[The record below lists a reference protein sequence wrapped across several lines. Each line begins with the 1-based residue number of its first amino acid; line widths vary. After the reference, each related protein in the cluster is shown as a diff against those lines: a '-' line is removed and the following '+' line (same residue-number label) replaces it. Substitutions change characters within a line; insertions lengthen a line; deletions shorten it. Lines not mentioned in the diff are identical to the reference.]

1 MANTFVTN
9 DLLNRSALKFASG
22 KLSFLAGVDRQLDS
36 SFNGDG
42 KHGSTLRLKNP
53 QQFLVNQSRVANVQE
68 ITETSQTIT
77 VNSPYNIA
85 VPFTAQDRLQN
96 IADIERDIMEP
107 AISTLMAKI
116 EGDAIATF
124 TKDIANVVG
133 GGSYAAASGF
143 APAALTDLL
152 GVTRAQA
159 MLNQNYAPPSERT
172 ILANSWTMS
181 DMVNGLKGLFQDS
194 SQIATQY
201 KEGLMGRTAMADWR
215 SNEKCIALTSGSDV
229 AGAINGGTLTSGI
242 TSLTVNNFT
251 SAVTVGMSFT
261 VDAIYDVDPIT
272 KVSTGK
278 LKWFT
283 VVSSVGGA
291 TPTSITFSPAM
302 NYDTSN
308 PNQNCSGTPVTTAV
322 ITFNGSASTTY
333 QQSLMFQKQ
342 AFTFVSAPLPKNA
355 SNDDCS
361 VMSRDNLS
369 IRIWT
374 GSDIINDR
382 SIMRIDLLCGWKTVR
397 PEFACKIQSP

>member
-9 DLLNRSALKFASG
+9 DMLNRSALKFASG
-22 KLSFLAGVDRQLDS
+22 KLSFLAGVDRQLDT

-53 QQFLVNQSRVANVQE
+53 QQFLVNTSRVAAVNE
-68 ITETSQTIT
+68 ITETSQTVT

-85 VPFTAQDRLQN
+85 VPFTAQNRLQD
-96 IADIERDIMEP
+96 IAEIERDIIEP

-116 EGDAIATF
+116 EGDAISTF
-124 TKDIANVVG
+124 TKDIANTAG
-133 GGSYAAASGF
+133 GGTYAAASGF

-159 MLNQNYAPPSERT
+159 YLNQNYAPPSDRT
-172 ILANSWTMS
+172 VLSNSWTMS
-181 DMVNGLKGLFQDS
+181 DMVNGLKGLTQDS
-194 SQIATQY
+194 TSIASQY
-201 KEGLMGRTAMADWR
+201 KEGLMGRTAGADWR
-215 SNEKCIALTSGSDV
+215 ANEKCISLTHGSDV

-242 TSLTVNNFT
+242 TTLTVNNFG
-251 SAVTVGMSFT
+251 AAMTVGMSFT

-272 KVSTGK
+272 KASTGK
-278 LKWFT
+278 LKWFVCT
-283 VVSSVGGA
+283 AA
-291 TPTSITFSPAM
+291 TTTSLSFLPAM

-322 ITFNGSASTTY
+322 ITCNGSASTTY
-333 QQSLMFQKQ
+333 QQTLVYQKQ

-369 IRIWT
+369 IRVWT

-382 SIMRIDLLCGWKTVR
+382 SILRIDLLCGWKTVR

>member
-9 DLLNRSALKFASG
+9 DMLNRSALKFASG
-22 KLSFLAGVDRQLDS
+22 KLSFLAGVDRQLDA

-68 ITETSQTIT
+68 VTETAQTIT

-85 VPFTAQDRLQN
+85 IPFTSQDRLQN
-96 IADIERDIMEP
+96 IADIERDLIEP
-107 AISTLMAKI
+107 AMATLMAKI
-116 EGDAIATF
+116 EGDAISTF
-124 TKDIANVVG
+124 TKDIPNIVG

-152 GVTRAQA
+152 AVGRAQA
-159 MLNQNYAPPSERT
+159 LLNQNYAPPSDRT
-172 ILANSWTMS
+172 ILANSWQMS

-194 SQIATQY
+194 SQIASQY

-215 SNEKCIALTSGSDV
+215 SNEKCISLTNGADV
-229 AGAINGGTLTSGI
+229 AGAINNGTLTTGI

-251 SAVTVGMSFT
+251 TAIVVGTAFT
-261 VDAIYDVDPIT
+261 VDAIFDIDPIT
-272 KVSTGK
+272 KASTGK
-278 LKWFT
+278 LKWFVAT
-283 VVSSVGGA
+283 GSVGAG
-291 TPTSITFSPAM
+291 TPTTLSFSPAM
-302 NYDTSN
+302 NFDTSN

-322 ITFNGSASTTY
+322 ITFHGSASTAY
-333 QQSLMFQKQ
+333 NQSIMFQKN

-355 SNDDCS
+355 ANDDCS
-361 VMSRDNLS
+361 VMTRDNLS
-369 IRIWT
+369 IRVWT

-397 PEFACKIQSP
+397 PEFACRISSP